1 MTGRAF
7 TGWKPPPTG
16 PIAPPDR
23 APRTEGSSLRI
34 GLFTNNYR
42 PLVNGLATSVDTFA
56 QDFSRAGHHVTI
68 VAPRYGGACRDD
80 GDVVRVPGLRAPT
93 HHAYVLPVPFWPGVR
108 RAVLGRNLDVY
119 HAQHPFLLGAAAAR
133 WANETG
139 RPLVFTYHTRYERY
153 AHYVPGPARAV
164 GRLAVRGALRFA
176 AAADLVVAP
185 APSVARALR
194 ALGVRAPIE
203 VVPTGVSL
211 PAIPPE
217 DIRRIRRSTLGFPA
231 GGPVCLS
238 VGRLAPEKNQG
249 FLLRAFRT
257 VLRHAPTARLVLVGD
272 GDDRRRL
279 ERLARDLGLRPHVD
293 FVGSLPRTRVIDYA
307 LAADLFLSP
316 STSETQGLAALEAL
330 AAGLPV
336 VAVASEAALDLLQ
349 DESAGIL
356 CPEDPEVFAGRVAA
370 LWAAPER
377 RVMMAEAARLL
388 AARFTPETSAA
399 KLLDLYGELVRA
411 RRGVPAGIGA
421 PRSREART

>member
-1 MTGRAF
+1 M
-7 TGWKPPPTG
+7 
-16 PIAPPDR
+16 
-23 APRTEGSSLRI
+23 RI

-68 VAPRYGGACRDD
+68 VAPRYGGACPDD

-93 HHAYVLPVPFWPGVR
+93 HHAYVLPVPFWPGVK
-108 RAVLGRNLDVY
+108 RAVLGRDLDVY

-139 RPLVFTYHTRYERY
+139 RPLVFTYHTRYDRY
-153 AHYVPGPARAV
+153 AHYVPGPACAV
-164 GRLAVRGALRFA
+164 GRRAVRGALRFA
-176 AAADLVVAP
+176 AAADL
-185 APSVARALR
+185 
-194 ALGVRAPIE
+194 
-203 VVPTGVSL
+203 
-211 PAIPPE
+211 
-217 DIRRIRRSTLGFPA
+217 
-231 GGPVCLS
+231 
-238 VGRLAPEKNQG
+238 
-249 FLLRAFRT
+249 FLF
-257 VLRHAPTARLVLVGD
+257 
-272 GDDRRRL
+272 
-279 ERLARDLGLRPHVD
+279 
-293 FVGSLPRTRVIDYA
+293 
-307 LAADLFLSP
+307 P

-370 LWAAPER
+370 LWAAPEWR
-377 RVMMAEAARLL
+377 AMMAEAARRL

-411 RRGVPAGIGA
+411 RRRVPAGVGA
-421 PRSREART
+421 LRSREART